1 VIDLP
6 QIILPSLLFHVVLS
20 GLICAA
26 TWHALDIVLGL
37 VKMVRTPRNNR
48 S

>member
-6 QIILPSLLFHVVLS
+6 QITVPSLLFHVVLS

-26 TWHALDIVLGL
+26 TWHTLNIGSEL
-37 VKMVRTPRNNR
+37 VKMVRTPRKNR